1 MALGAHVL
9 QEAVAAYVAG
19 DMVELVV
26 FNGFPIPGHQ
36 WGDGCSKLV
45 MKLQQSQVNVLS
57 MKFLACVPG
66 IAHLPIAV
74 WEWEVFSGRHHP
86 YPPEISDMKKG

>member
-1 MALGAHVL
+1 MARCSLACACGCLGKYWKEGV
-9 QEAVAAYVAG
+9 
-19 DMVELVV
+19 
-26 FNGFPIPGHQ
+26 
-36 WGDGCSKLV
+36 K
-45 MKLQQSQVNVLS
+45 VLS